1 MSKYR
6 RQKRVDAISHFPK
19 KQLSIN
25 IGHVRYSFDI
35 LKSMCHDKSIQ
46 LTQSLELEK
55 GEEVEVVFWT
65 RGIPELICVSTFIK
79 NESGQVTYS
88 LDFSQNTVW

>member
-6 RQKRVDAISHFPK
+6 RQKREDAISHSPK

-46 LTQSLELEK
+46 LTQSLELEI

-65 RGIPELICVSTFIK
+65 CGSPELIGVSTCIK

>member
-1 MSKYR
+1 
-6 RQKRVDAISHFPK
+6 
-19 KQLSIN
+19 
-25 IGHVRYSFDI
+25 
-35 LKSMCHDKSIQ
+35 MCHDKSIQ
-46 LTQSLELEK
+46 LTQSLELEI

-65 RGIPELICVSTFIK
+65 CGIPELIGVSTFIK

>member
-46 LTQSLELEK
+46 LTQSLEFEI
-55 GEEVEVVFWT
+55 GEEVEVVFLT
-65 RGIPELICVSTFIK
+65 RGIPELIGVSTFIK

>member
-6 RQKRVDAISHFPK
+6 RQKREDAISHSPK

-46 LTQSLELEK
+46 LTQSLELEI
-55 GEEVEVVFWT
+55 GEEVEVVFLDPW
-65 RGIPELICVSTFIK
+65 
-79 NESGQVTYS
+79 YS
-88 LDFSQNTVW
+88 

>member
-6 RQKRVDAISHFPK
+6 RQKREDAISHSPK

-35 LKSMCHDKSIQ
+35 LKSMCHDKS
-46 LTQSLELEK
+46 LELEI

-65 RGIPELICVSTFIK
+65 RGIPELIGVSTFIK

>member
-35 LKSMCHDKSIQ
+35 LKSMCHDK
-46 LTQSLELEK
+46 
-55 GEEVEVVFWT
+55 
-65 RGIPELICVSTFIK
+65 FII
-79 NESGQVTYS
+79 
-88 LDFSQNTVW
+88 TVR

>member
-6 RQKRVDAISHFPK
+6 RQKRVDAISHSPK

-46 LTQSLELEK
+46 LTQSLELEI
-55 GEEVEVVFWT
+55 GEEVEVVF
-65 RGIPELICVSTFIK
+65 GPVVFLNLLAYLHLSK
-79 NESGQVTYS
+79 M
-88 LDFSQNTVW
+88 SQDR

>member
-35 LKSMCHDKSIQ
+35 LKSMCHDKSIH
-46 LTQSLELEK
+46 LTQSLELEI

-65 RGIPELICVSTFIK
+65 RGIPELIGVSTFIK